1 MKLFYNVRMKK
12 DAFLKAL
19 LNMQAWK
26 LMLAIVLL
34 SEVFTAIM
42 NSINSYLWW
51 NRLDLDLLLI
61 GSIDALVVSFIV
73 GGMLVFLFRV
83 FGIKDEALRES
94 DERYKA
100 LFNNLNDSVTV
111 HGIMEDGRAG
121 TFIEVNDAATRIHGY
136 SKEELLKMSPA
147 DMIDTEKGADVK
159 PIVKKLMRDKHVIFE
174 TVDMTKDGRSMPVE
188 ISSHMFDLK
197 GKPMIMSIVRDIS
210 ERKLVEEELKEHR
223 DNLDVLVVERT
234 RALAESE
241 EKFRSYIDN
250 SPIGIFIIDAD
261 AKYVEV
267 NESACEMT
275 GYTEG
280 ELLNLGIADLVPDD
294 FLREAGG
301 SFQGLFAE
309 GKASIESRFRRKDG
323 SVGWWIV
330 DAVKLSDD
338 RYIGFTTEITGLK
351 GVENELEESRET
363 LRNLSSHLEN
373 MREEERKRISR
384 EVHDELGQDLTGLN
398 MQLSWLGG
406 KLGEGN
412 EHLFEKI
419 ESMSDIIHRMVKT
432 VQRIA
437 SELRPNLLDT
447 LGIIAAC
454 ENEIGRYREMG
465 GIEIDAVYDLDTEGL
480 GPEVS
485 ITLYRILQ
493 ETLTNIVRHAD
504 ASRVEIVLKE
514 ENGFIVLAVTDDGR
528 GITDEQIS
536 DPVSFGILSIHERV
550 HAFGGSVY
558 VSGKPGEGTNV
569 TVKLPA
575 GLKGAITKDEQ

>member
-1 MKLFYNVRMKK
+1 MKR

-19 LNMQAWK
+19 LNMQTWK
-26 LMLAIVLL
+26 LMVAIVLL

-42 NSINSYLWW
+42 SSIISYLWW

-73 GGMLVFLFRV
+73 GGMLVFLFRIV
-83 FGIKDEALRES
+83 GKKDEALREC
-94 DERYKA
+94 DERYKV
-100 LFNNLNDSVTV
+100 LFNNLNDAVLV
-111 HGIMEDGRAG
+111 HGIMEDGRPG
-121 TFIEVNDAATRIHGY
+121 NFIEANDAATRIHGY

-147 DMIDTEKGADVK
+147 EMIDPEKGAEVK
-159 PIVKKLMRDKHVIFE
+159 PIVKKLMKDKHVIFE

-188 ISSHMFDLK
+188 ISSHMFDFR

-223 DNLDVLVVERT
+223 DNLDKLVVERT
-234 RALAESE
+234 GALAESE

-250 SPIGIFIIDAD
+250 SPIGIFIADAD

-267 NESACEMT
+267 NEAACEMT
-275 GYTEG
+275 GYTEDK
-280 ELLNLGIADLVPDD
+280 LLNLGIADLVPDD
-294 FLREAGG
+294 FLQEAGG
-301 SFQGLFAE
+301 SFQRLFRE
-309 GKASIESRFRRKDG
+309 GKASIESRFRRRDG

-338 RYIGFTTEITGLK
+338 RYIGFATEITGLK
-351 GVENELEESRET
+351 GVEQELEESRET

-412 EHLFEKI
+412 EHLVNKI
-419 ESMSDIIHRMVKT
+419 ESMSDIIHRMIKA

-454 ENEIGRYREMG
+454 ENEIGRYKEMG
-465 GIEIDAVYDLDTEGL
+465 GIEIDAMYDLDAEGV

-514 ENGFIVLAVTDDGR
+514 EDGLIVLAVKDDGR

-536 DPVSFGILSIHERV
+536 DQGSFGILSIHERV

-558 VSGKPGEGTNV
+558 VSGRSGEGTNV
-569 TVKLPA
+569 IVKLPA
-575 GLKGAITKDEQ
+575 GVKVDYQD